1 MPDEVIPEVTD
12 SQEVTPVVDAVD
24 TPAEIQTSDP
34 NAEAI
39 ELINRYAKGSDTST
53 PEGIIA
59 GLVAGF
65 KTLTP
70 FQDKIRDVAENDT
83 ASAAV
88 LHDYL
93 ETGNLLKAFVRN
105 YDPEEVEAAVE
116 DMRENDDYEGD
127 RKIHADNLAS
137 TKSQKEQ
144 HAKNVNQSQLDCQA
158 FLDKNGISDEELP
171 GFEKFY
177 AELMDDAR
185 DDKMSVKHWDSVWQ
199 AYKYKDDVAN
209 AESNGQVMGRNEKI
223 MTKKASKED
232 LENLLPGEGGG
243 NISQKPVV
251 KPQSFLNNSKSPLKK
266 LNI

>member
-1 MPDEVIPEVTD
+1 MEDEVKTD
-12 SQEVTPVVDAVD
+12 LTTNQEVTPV
-24 TPAEIQTSDP
+24 TPEVETPNENQTEGS

-39 ELINRYAKGSDTST
+39 ELINRYAEGSDTST
-53 PEGIIA
+53 PQAIIDA
-59 GLVAGF
+59 LVVSMN
-65 KTLTP
+65 KLVP

-83 ASAAV
+83 ASAAF
-88 LHDYL
+88 LHDFM
-93 ETGNLLKAFVRN
+93 ETGNVLRSFVRN

-127 RKIHADNLAS
+127 RKMHSERLAS
-137 TKSQKEQ
+137 SASQKEQ

-158 FLDKNGISDEELP
+158 FLDKNEITDEELP
-171 GFEKFY
+171 EFEKFY

-199 AYKYKDDVAN
+199 AYKYKDDVAE

-232 LENLLPGEGGG
+232 LAKLLPEEGGG
-243 NISQKPVV
+243 AMSKKEVV
-251 KPQSFLNNSKSPLKK
+251 KPMPYSYKSPLKK